1 MIALRPSGSTRVI
14 LVRHGE
20 AAIEPGRI
28 CGRLDPPLS
37 AAGRARIRQVA
48 RWLGEEEV
56 AAVCAS
62 PARRAVQTA
71 RLLAAGRA
79 LRIEQ
84 VPGLREVDFGA
95 FEGLSWE
102 EARAR
107 DPETC
112 AAWLA
117 RPHEV
122 TFPGG
127 DGFAGVSARAL
138 AAMAALRARHPAET
152 LLVVAHAGVNRAIL
166 ADALGMTAANAFR
179 IDQAT
184 GAVNLLDWLEGGAVV
199 RLVNGGPGPA
209 GPDPAGPP
217 ARTQRTRGSS
227 GPRPARGPDPELAS
241 RPPAAGRTQSS
252 RTGPDPSRPTPKP
265 RRELHGLLEASRSP
279 PGRGRQ

>member
-1 MIALRPSGSTRVI
+1 MIAPKPSRATRIV

-37 AAGRARIRQVA
+37 APGRARIREVA
-48 RWLGEEEV
+48 RWLGEGEV
-56 AAVCAS
+56 AAVFAS
-62 PARRAVQTA
+62 PARRALETA
-71 RLLAAGRA
+71 RLLADGRA
-79 LRIEQ
+79 LRIEH

-95 FEGLSWE
+95 FEGLRWE
-102 EARAR
+102 EASAR

-112 AAWLA
+112 AAWLE

-127 DGFAGVSARAL
+127 DGFADVSARAL
-138 AAMAALRARHPAET
+138 AAMAALRARHATGT

-179 IDQAT
+179 LDQAT
-184 GAVNLLDWLEGGAVV
+184 GAVNVIDWLEGVAVV

-209 GPDPAGPP
+209 RPGP
-217 ARTQRTRGSS
+217 
-227 GPRPARGPDPELAS
+227 L
-241 RPPAAGRTQSS
+241 
-252 RTGPDPSRPTPKP
+252 
-265 RRELHGLLEASRSP
+265 RE
-279 PGRGRQ
+279 

>member
-1 MIALRPSGSTRVI
+1 MIAPRPSGATRVI

-37 AAGRARIRQVA
+37 AAGRARIRRVA
-48 RWLGEEEV
+48 RWLREIEV

-62 PARRAVQTA
+62 PARRAMQTA
-71 RLLAAGRA
+71 RLLAAGRS
-79 LRIEQ
+79 LGIEQ

-95 FEGLSWE
+95 FEGLTWE

-127 DGFAGVSARAL
+127 DGFPGISARAL
-138 AAMAALRARHPAET
+138 EAMAALRAKHPGET
-152 LLVVAHAGVNRAIL
+152 VLVVAHAGVNRAIL
-166 ADALGMTAANAFR
+166 ADALGMEAAESFR
-179 IDQAT
+179 IDQVP
-184 GAVNLLDWLEGGAVV
+184 GAVNLLDWFESGAVV
-199 RLVNGGPGPA
+199 RLVNGGPGRA
-209 GPDPAGPP
+209 GPDPA
-217 ARTQRTRGSS
+217 
-227 GPRPARGPDPELAS
+227 PRPPVPGAR
-241 RPPAAGRTQSS
+241 
-252 RTGPDPSRPTPKP
+252 
-265 RRELHGLLEASRSP
+265 
-279 PGRGRQ
+279 